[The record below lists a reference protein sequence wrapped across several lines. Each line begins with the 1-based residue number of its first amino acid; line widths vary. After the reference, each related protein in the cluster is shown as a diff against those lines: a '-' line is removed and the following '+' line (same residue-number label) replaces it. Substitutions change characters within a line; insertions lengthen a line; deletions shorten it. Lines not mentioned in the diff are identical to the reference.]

1 MSTSTGS
8 GRSAEGAADGHL
20 ETGEYLEIDPASLDP
35 RDAYRLFASVVAPRP
50 IAWVSTI
57 GTDGT
62 RNVAPFSFFN
72 AVGGNPPTVMFS
84 VGSRSGQ
91 PKDTLRNARETG
103 EFVVHVVDE
112 VIAERMNRT
121 SGEWPYDVDEFEQA
135 GLTAVPSSVVV
146 PPRIAEAAVA
156 MEGKVTQIVPVEGTA
171 YTMIV
176 GRVLRYHVRAD
187 LLRESGL
194 VDALRL
200 RPIARLGGDEYATIG
215 DVFEMLRPRV

>member
-8 GRSAEGAADGHL
+8 DRAAQGSVGD
-20 ETGEYLEIDPASLDP
+20 YLEIDPASLDP
-35 RDAYRLFASVVAPRP
+35 RDAYRLFASVVVPRP
-50 IAWVSTI
+50 IAWVSTV
-57 GTDGT
+57 GADGT

-84 VGSRSGQ
+84 IGARSGQ

-103 EFVVHVVDE
+103 EFVVHIVDE
-112 VIAERMNRT
+112 ALAERMNRT

-135 GLTAVPSSVVV
+135 GLATEASSVIA
-146 PPRIAEAAVA
+146 PERIAGAAVA
-156 MEGKVTQIVPVEGTA
+156 MEGKVTQIVPVEGTQ

-176 GRVLRYHVRAD
+176 GRIVRYHVRAD

-200 RPIARLGGDEYATIG
+200 RPVARLGGDEYATIG
-215 DVFEMLRPRV
+215 GVFEMLRPRV

>member
-8 GRSAEGAADGHL
+8 ERSAEGRAG
-20 ETGEYLEIDPASLDP
+20 YLEIDPASLDP

-50 IAWVSTI
+50 IAWVSTV
-57 GTDGT
+57 GADGT

-103 EFVVHVVDE
+103 EFVVHIVDE
-112 VIAERMNRT
+112 ALAERMNRT

-135 GLTAVPSSVVV
+135 GLSTTASRVVA
-146 PPRIAEAAVA
+146 PERIAEAAVA
-156 MEGKVTQIVPVEGTA
+156 MEGRVTQIVPVEGTQ

-176 GRVLRYHVRAD
+176 GRIVRYRVRAD
-187 LLRESGL
+187 LLRDDGL

-200 RPIARLGGDEYATIG
+200 RPIARLGGDEYATVG
-215 DVFEMLRPRV
+215 GVFEMLRPRV